1 MKAIETSLLGD
12 PIVVPHETTLELYR
26 KMLTVFFVEER
37 MKIFVKQGK
46 CSFNASTRGHEKV
59 QIGMTM
65 LLRPGFDW
73 FFPYYRSKALAIGL
87 GMPLKDVFLG
97 MLSREGD
104 PNSNGRNMAE
114 HFSSRELNLVSRTA
128 VTATQYLNAVG
139 VARALR
145 EEGEGRVVHVSSGEG
160 ATSEGEF
167 FEALNWAGREKLP
180 VVFLVQNNGYAISVP
195 QQAQTGSEVHRIAQG
210 FGIRTFHLDGTW
222 FESMYQQLPPAIE
235 SVRRGAGPILFEA
248 EVVRLDPHSSSDDH
262 RKYRSPDELAALAQ
276 RDPIFRTES
285 YLIRN
290 GVLSADEVAAF
301 RASVKVEVDQA
312 AAEADGHP
320 QPATSDLLAHVY
332 SDEKPPVEVRPNYL
346 AEKPVTMI
354 DAINHG
360 LREEMVRNSKIV
372 MWGEDIADPK
382 GGVFGVTRGLST
394 AFPGRVFN
402 APLAEASIAGVAAG
416 MAIAGYKPIIEIQF
430 ADYTWP
436 AFMQLRNEIA
446 TVRWRSQGTW
456 NCPVVVRIPAGGY
469 IKGGPWHSACVEGV
483 FAHIP
488 GWRVVFPSCA
498 EDAKGLIKMA
508 ARSGDPV
515 IFLEHKGLYRKVQAQ
530 TNEPDADFVIPFGKG
545 RIAREGTDLTIV
557 SWGYTVHLALE
568 AARQLEAQGKSIE
581 VIDLRSIAP
590 LDEEIITRSV
600 RKTSRVLV
608 AHEDSLTMGFGAE
621 VAARIAQNCFEY
633 LDAPVRRVGA
643 EDSFV
648 PTAPNLEALALPS
661 AAGLRDAAE
670 DLLRW

>member
-1 MKAIETSLLGD
+1 MKAVDTTLLSD

-65 LLRPGFDW
+65 LLRPRFDW

-114 HFSSRELNLVSRTA
+114 HFSSRELKLVSRTA

-145 EEGEGRVVHVSSGEG
+145 AEGEGRVVHVSSGEG

-195 QQAQTGSEVHRIAQG
+195 QQSQTASEIHKIAEG
-210 FGIRTFHLDGTW
+210 FGIRTFRLDGTW
-222 FESMYQQLPPAIE
+222 YESMYQQLPPAIE
-235 SVRRGAGPILFEA
+235 AVRRGDGPILFEA
-248 EVVRLDPHSSSDDH
+248 DVVRLDPHSSSDDH
-262 RKYRSPDELAALAQ
+262 RKYRSPEELAALAE
-276 RDPIFRTES
+276 RDPIYRTES

-290 GVLSADEVAAF
+290 RVLTPDEVAAF
-301 RASVKVEVDQA
+301 RASIKTEVDQA
-312 AAEADGHP
+312 AAEADSHP
-320 QPATSDLLAHVY
+320 QPASTNHLAHIY
-332 SDEKPPVEVRPNYL
+332 SDRTAPAIVRPTYV

-360 LREEMVRNSKIV
+360 LREEMERNPKIV

-382 GGVFGVTRGLST
+382 GGVFGVTRGLSS

-402 APLAEASIAGVAAG
+402 APLAEASIAGVAGG

-456 NCPVVVRIPAGGY
+456 NCPVVVRIAAGGY
-469 IKGGPWHSACVEGV
+469 IKGGPWHSVCVEGV

-508 ARSGDPV
+508 ARSEDPV

-530 TNEPDADFVIPFGKG
+530 TNEPDTDFVVPFGKG
-545 RIAREGTDLTIV
+545 RVARAGTDLTIV
-557 SWGYTVHLALE
+557 AWGYTVHLAQE

-590 LDEEIITRSV
+590 LDEDLISQSV
-600 RKTSRVLV
+600 RKTNRVLV

-621 VAARIAQNCFEY
+621 VAARIAENCFEY
-633 LDAPVRRVGA
+633 LDAPVRRIA
-643 EDSFV
+643 AADTFV
-648 PTAPNLEALALPS
+648 PTAPNLEALTLPS
-661 AAGLRDAAE
+661 AADLRVAAE
-670 DLLRW
+670 ELLRW

>member
-1 MKAIETSLLGD
+1 MRAAESSLLD
-12 PIVVPHETTLELYR
+12 NPIVVPHETTLELYR

-46 CSFNASTRGHEKV
+46 CSFHASTRGHEKV

-87 GMPLKDVFLG
+87 GMPLKDIFLC

-139 VARALR
+139 VARALQL
-145 EEGEGRVVHVSSGEG
+145 EGEGRIVHVSSGEG

-180 VVFLVQNNGYAISVP
+180 VVFLVQNNGYAISVR
-195 QQAQTGSEVHRIAQG
+195 QDAQTGSEIHRIAQG

-222 FESMYQQLPPAIE
+222 FESMYEQLPPAIE
-235 SVRRGAGPILFEA
+235 QVRRGAGPILFEA

-262 RKYRSPDELAALAQ
+262 RKYRSSEELAAITE
-276 RDPIFRTES
+276 RDPILRTER

-290 GVLSADEVAAF
+290 GVLTPEEAEAF
-301 RASVKVEVDQA
+301 RSSIKAEVDQA
-312 AAEADGHP
+312 AAEADAHP
-320 QPATSDLLAHVY
+320 QPATGNLLAHIY
-332 SDEKPPVEVRPNYL
+332 SNEPQPAVVAPRHL
-346 AEKPVTMI
+346 AGKPVAMI

-360 LREEMVRNSKIV
+360 LREEMERNPQIV

-436 AFMQLRNEIA
+436 AFLQLRNEIA
-446 TVRWRSQGTW
+446 TLRWRSQGAW
-456 NCPVVVRIPAGGY
+456 KCPVVVRIAAGGY
-469 IKGGPWHSACVEGV
+469 IKGGPWHSACVEGI

-508 ARSGDPV
+508 ARSEDPV
-515 IFLEHKGLYRKVQAQ
+515 VFLEHKGLYRKVQAQ
-530 TNEPDADFVIPFGKG
+530 TAEPDADYVIPFGKG

-557 SWGYTVHLALE
+557 TWGYTVHLAME
-568 AARQLEAQGKSIE
+568 VARQLEAEGRSIE
-581 VIDLRSIAP
+581 VIDLRSLAP
-590 LDEEIITRSV
+590 LDEELIARSV

-621 VAARIAQNCFEY
+621 VAARIGQNCFEH
-633 LDAPVRRVGA
+633 LDAPVRRIGA
-643 EDSFV
+643 ADSFV
-648 PTAPNLEALALPS
+648 PAAPNLEALVLPS
-661 AAGLRDAAE
+661 AAGLRRAAE
-670 DLLRW
+670 ELLRW